1 MEVSKSPH
9 CPSCLPSMYYNSP
22 FVLSAPLAMKNS
34 WCCNVLVLGLMCCH
48 SPLGPPRGDG
58 GVLAVGRSPAC
69 TTSMLLEPSPRL
81 EAEPA
86 CGGCADLPSCRER
99 RFPQIS
105 TRRQLGAGLHSNRFA
120 ALLHRTFFSLALRQL
135 IYCMSVFCQ
144 LRWVHK
150 LK

>member
-58 GVLAVGRSPAC
+58 GALAVGRSPAC
-69 TTSMLLEPSPRL
+69 TTSMLLEAGAVAAARSRARMWRLRGPPFVSRASIPSDLHASAIGGRTAQQSLCSPAAPNFFFPRF
-81 EAEPA
+81 AS
-86 CGGCADLPSCRER
+86 ADLLYVC
-99 RFPQIS
+99 I
-105 TRRQLGAGLHSNRFA
+105 
-120 ALLHRTFFSLALRQL
+120 
-135 IYCMSVFCQ
+135 MSAEMGS
-144 LRWVHK
+144 
-150 LK
+150 